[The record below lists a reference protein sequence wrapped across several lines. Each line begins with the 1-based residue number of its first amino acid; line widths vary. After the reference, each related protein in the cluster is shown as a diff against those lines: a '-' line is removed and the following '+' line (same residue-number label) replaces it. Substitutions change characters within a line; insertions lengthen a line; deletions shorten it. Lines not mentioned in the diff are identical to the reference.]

1 MVGKRDSRRSMG
13 DVLEADLGEIN
24 GHLLEADFWPAVR
37 LVSMH
42 NFRFARD
49 SGVMA

>member
-1 MVGKRDSRRSMG
+1 MG